1 MGCATAKEKI
11 ESQMMLLKLER
22 VDIMQEREDKIKE
35 LTGGAGSRCI
45 PFEDKLLTGK
55 CICCGKEG
63 KHNVIWG
70 KSY

>member
-1 MGCATAKEKI
+1 MANKENVKF
-11 ESQMMLLKLER
+11 
-22 VDIMQEREDKIKE
+22 EDKIKE

-55 CICCGKEG
+55 CICCGKDA